1 MKFQREQKVETP
13 NLVVS
18 TLKKVSSAN
27 AAIQFLQKRLHPDAD
42 MRYMLEDL
50 ISRTDSNIHLSR
62 EGVQI
67 NHSVT

>member
-27 AAIQFLQKRLHPDAD
+27 GAIQFLQNACTQMQICD
-42 MRYMLEDL
+42 MLEDL